1 MQVQRIGTRRPGED
15 AGVAAAITSPQQ
27 MHNPQ
32 LWADTVGG
40 ELRPRGPAQ
49 TVLQVRETC
58 AHCGFCIVHLGNL
71 FVNLLPISTGSCL
84 ISWYFGGIFGTK
96 RVWTCPFP
104 TLGQEARA

>member
-1 MQVQRIGTRRPGED
+1 MQVQRIGTRRPGGD